1 MSEISL
7 VEGQHRGFLSNYLT
21 ILTSFRTLE
30 KEGVDLETVSVSP
43 SMFML
48 YGNPVN
54 WFDESKVSDAPKSF
68 NTQDGWDCDYPWG
81 SFRDF
86 DLDKYRKYFP
96 FNKRIQ
102 DKLDNISKE
111 KYQNS
116 LAVHYRGTDG
126 VGHTHRVSVEDYI
139 QSTDDEFK
147 TGDYDSIFV
156 ATDQ

>member
-30 KEGVDLETVSVSP
+30 KQGIDLETVSVSP

-54 WFDESKVSDAPKSF
+54 WFDESKVGDAPKSF

-86 DLDKYRKYFP
+86 DLGKYRK
-96 FNKRIQ
+96 
-102 DKLDNISKE
+102 
-111 KYQNS
+111 
-116 LAVHYRGTDG
+116 
-126 VGHTHRVSVEDYI
+126 
-139 QSTDDEFK
+139 
-147 TGDYDSIFV
+147 
-156 ATDQ
+156 